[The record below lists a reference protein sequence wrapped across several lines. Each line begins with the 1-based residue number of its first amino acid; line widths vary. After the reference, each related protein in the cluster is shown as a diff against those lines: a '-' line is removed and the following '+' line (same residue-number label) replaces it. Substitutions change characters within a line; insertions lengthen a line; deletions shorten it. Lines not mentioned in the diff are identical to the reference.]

1 MNLSQ
6 PELGFFL
13 RNHRKQAGLSQEKFA
28 QMVGI
33 GKTVVY
39 DLEKGKETVQLSSLN
54 KILKGLN
61 IDVNLVSPLDKTL

>member
-13 RNHRKQAGLSQEKFA
+13 RNHRKQTGLSQEKFA